1 MSTKLTLNID
11 REVIQIAKAFARE
24 QNVSL
29 SFLVENLLR
38 KVTASNPP
46 AAVPANSLV
55 AQLSRVIQLSAD
67 FDYREELGDRWSEKY
82 Q

>member
-1 MSTKLTLNID
+1 MRTKLTLKID
-11 REVIQIAKAFARE
+11 REVIQIAKAFVRK

-46 AAVPANSLV
+46 AAVLANSLV
-55 AQLSRVIQLSAD
+55 AQLSGVIQLSVD
-67 FDYREELGDRWSEKY
+67 FDYRKKLGDRWSEKY